1 MNSSQISCF
10 MEAARR
16 LNFTEA
22 SVALHISQPAL
33 SRNIATLEEELGF
46 ELFSRSNKHKET
58 RLTPAGVVM
67 FEGFGNLSTQ
77 YNSILDRARNVH
89 EGKSGDLTI
98 GLIETDRIDPNILK
112 ITTHF
117 SEQFPNV
124 ELNFRRGSYGE
135 LRNWLHDG
143 TIDVAF
149 TLKIDLSTDKDI
161 LVEDIYQI
169 QSILYLNKSHRLAGE
184 ERLSLVDFKD
194 EVFLSIASLDS
205 PVLHDMLTEECK
217 KAGFV
222 PKTKDVQDAKNQ
234 SLLLESG
241 KGVAIGSKN
250 NVVLMAPHISY
261 VDLKELRPL
270 TVSLAWDR
278 SNYNPSIALFLS
290 SYELI
295 K

>member
-10 MEAARR
+10 METARR

-22 SVALHISQPAL
+22 SNALHISQPAL
-33 SRNIATLEEELGF
+33 SRNIASLEEELGF
-46 ELFSRSNKHKET
+46 ELFSRSNKQKET

-67 FEGFGNLSTQ
+67 FEGLGNLATQ

-89 EGKSGDLTI
+89 EGKSGELTI

-112 ITTHF
+112 ITKHF

-149 TLKIDLSTDKDI
+149 TLKVDLSKDKNI
-161 LVEDIYQI
+161 LTEDIYQI

-184 ERLSLVDFKD
+184 ENLSLLDFKED
-194 EVFLSIASLDS
+194 VFLSIGQVDS
-205 PVLHDMLTEECK
+205 PVLHDMLIEECA

-222 PKTKDVQDAKNQ
+222 AKTKDVPDAKTQ
-234 SLLLESG
+234 SLMLESG
-241 KGVAIGSKN
+241 KGVAIASRN

-261 VDLKELRPL
+261 VELKDLRPL
-270 TVSLAWDR
+270 TVALAWDR

-290 SYELI
+290 SYDLI